1 MLAGVSRA
9 PGAARALGSR
19 SAGARPPRAAAAA
32 AASCR
37 AHAPAARLWPR
48 PASAALRRRRPA
60 APARRA
66 APPPPA
72 ASAGALAAE
81 ALRAPAVRDAAAFA
95 ASVIG
100 SRLLIRLFQELEKRG
115 VVDQMLSRKLVHT
128 LAGPLFVAC
137 WPLFSAAP
145 AARAAAA
152 AVPALNA
159 ARLVLAGTGVT
170 KDERAVRAMTR
181 TGDPAELLR
190 GPLYYTLVL
199 AAITAAFWRAS
210 PVGLV
215 VAAMMCGGD
224 GLADVVGRRA
234 GRGNPLPWNPAK
246 SWAGSAAMF
255 IGGAGMAAAL
265 LALYCR
271 LGYLHLAAHP
281 TAAAVLAVAALATG
295 VESLPVNARVD
306 DNLSVPGVAAA
317 AGWALLS
324 LAAEAA

>member
-19 SAGARPPRAAAAA
+19 AAGARPPRAAAAA
-32 AASCR
+32 SFR
-37 AHAPAARLWPR
+37 AHVPTAQLRPR
-48 PASAALRRRRPA
+48 PAPAALRRRRA

-66 APPPPA
+66 APQPPA
-72 ASAGALAAE
+72 ASAAALAASE
-81 ALRAPAVRDAAAFA
+81 ALRSPALRDAAAFA
-95 ASVIG
+95 ASVVG
-100 SRLLIRLFQELEKRG
+100 SRLLIRLFQELETRG
-115 VVDQMLSRKLVHT
+115 AIDQMLSRKLVHT

-145 AARAAAA
+145 AARVAAA

-210 PVGLV
+210 PVGLI

-234 GRGNPLPWNPAK
+234 GRGNPLPWNPSK

-255 IGGAGMAAAL
+255 VGGAGMAAAL

-271 LGYLHLAAHP
+271 LGYLHLAAGP